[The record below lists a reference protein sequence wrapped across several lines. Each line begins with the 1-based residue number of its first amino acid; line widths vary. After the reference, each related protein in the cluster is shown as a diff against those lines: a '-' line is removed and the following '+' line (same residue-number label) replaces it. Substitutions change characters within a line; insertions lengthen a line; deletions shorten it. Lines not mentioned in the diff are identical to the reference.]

1 MAVGWGRS
9 GWNEGPWGQPA
20 SVPIS
25 FTITGVS
32 ATASVGSLSV
42 IAKANV
48 TPTGLAAT
56 ASTGTALVDAEA
68 N

>member
-1 MAVGWGRS
+1 MSVGWSRS

-32 ATASVGSLSV
+32 ATASIGSV
-42 IAKANV
+42 TEVEQANIITICIAATESLG
-48 TPTGLAAT
+48 TPTL
-56 ASTGTALVDAEA
+56 
-68 N
+68 